1 MAGAANPAFT
11 SALPA
16 MAKTLP
22 SNQSNP
28 ASGGKGGGM
37 IQNAMPAGSN
47 EIGQPV
53 GQPAPSTQFQSTS
66 APNVYNQSS
75 GAYNAALGLTGQ
87 AAGPANVGQFMNPYT
102 SMVTGQT
109 LQDLER
115 QRQMA
120 INTTGQQASQA
131 GAFGGSRHGVA
142 EALTNQEFAR
152 QGAQTFGNL
161 QQQGFTSALGAAQQQ
176 QSNQLAAANQFSN
189 LANQGFNFG
198 QTIGNQQAQQG
209 ATQRAMQQT
218 LIDAARG
225 QFGNYTGYPQQAINL
240 PLQALGM
247 TPYGQT
253 TTSTQTA
260 QPGLFQTLGGVAS
273 ILGAFSDPRLKTNV
287 KRLGEVAGFNIY
299 VWDWNEEG
307 KKVANPAQ
315 PTLGV
320 MADELQAT
328 HPHLVHK
335 AANGYLQVDYAGLNR
350 EING

>member
-1 MAGAANPAFT
+1 MAGGLN
-11 SALPA
+11 PA
-16 MAKTLP
+16 MAQAV
-22 SNQSNP
+22 NGF
-28 ASGGKGGGM
+28 A
-37 IQNAMPAGSN
+37 A
-47 EIGQPV
+47 
-53 GQPAPSTQFQSTS
+53 QPAQNYGPNRGMTTQPAVPTGPQAPTPAPQTQFQGTS
-66 APNVYNQSS
+66 APNVYNQAS

-109 LQDLER
+109 MQDLER
-115 QRQMA
+115 QRQMQMNQ
-120 INTTGQQASQA
+120 IGASATQA

-142 EALTNQEFAR
+142 EALTNEGFAR
-152 QGAQTFGNL
+152 QGAQAFGNL
-161 QQQGFTSALGAAQQQ
+161 QQQGFNTALQAAQNQQ
-176 QSNQLAAANQFSN
+176 ANQLAAAGQFSG
-189 LANQGFNFG
+189 LAGQGFGIG
-198 QTIGNQQAQQG
+198 QSIGQQQAQEG
-209 ATQRAMQQT
+209 AQQRAMQQA
-218 LIDAARG
+218 LIDAARQ
-225 QFGNYTGYPQQAINL
+225 QFGTYTGYPQQSINL

-253 TTSTQTA
+253 TTGTQTA
-260 QPGLFQTLGGVAS
+260 QPGLFQTLGGIAS
-273 ILGAFSDPRLKTNV
+273 IFGAFSDPRLKTNV

-335 AANGYLQVDYAGLNR
+335 AHDGYLRVDYAGLNR